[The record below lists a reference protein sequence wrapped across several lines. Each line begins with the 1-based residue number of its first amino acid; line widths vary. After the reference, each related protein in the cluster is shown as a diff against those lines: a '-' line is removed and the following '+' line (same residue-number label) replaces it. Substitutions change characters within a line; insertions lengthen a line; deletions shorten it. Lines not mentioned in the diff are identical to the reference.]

1 MELAELLH
9 RVTAALEA
17 LDIPYLV
24 VGSMATIAYG
34 EPRFTRDIDVA
45 VRLEKQDIGRL
56 RSEFPE
62 EEFYLSPEA
71 AGEAIEHSGQFNILH
86 PSSGLKIDLMVAGKS
101 EFDES
106 RFSRSRRL
114 PIGPSSAAVF
124 ASPEDVIIK
133 KLEYYRQGES
143 DKHLRD
149 IAGVI
154 KVMGDDL
161 DQGYIE
167 AWSRRL
173 NLESLWKRVLEQA
186 TSEPQGL

>member
-1 MELAELLH
+1 MELAELLR
-9 RVTAALEA
+9 RVAAALEA
-17 LDIPYLV
+17 LDIPYFV
-24 VGSMATIAYG
+24 TGSMATIAYG
-34 EPRFTRDIDVA
+34 EPRFTRDIDVV

-86 PSSGLKIDLMVAGKS
+86 PGSGLKIDPMVAGS
-101 EFDES
+101 GEFDAC
-106 RFSRSRRL
+106 RFSRLRKL
-114 PIGPSSAAVF
+114 QIGPSSEAAF

-149 IAGVI
+149 IAGVV
-154 KVMGDDL
+154 KVMGDAL
-161 DQGYIE
+161 DRGYIE
-167 AWSRRL
+167 SWSRLL
-173 NLESLWKRVLEQA
+173 NLESLWEKVVERVS
-186 TSEPQGL
+186 SEP